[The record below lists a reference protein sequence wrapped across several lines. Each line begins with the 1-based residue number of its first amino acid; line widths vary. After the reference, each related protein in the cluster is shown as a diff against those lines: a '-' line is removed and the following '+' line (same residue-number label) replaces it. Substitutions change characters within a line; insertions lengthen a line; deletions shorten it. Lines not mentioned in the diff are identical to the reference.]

1 MTISIRLSNED
12 TQLVK
17 SYANLHGIS
26 VSEFVRRSILEHIE
40 DELDLKAYNEAME
53 EYKKNP
59 KTYSLEEVEREL
71 DL

>member
-40 DELDLKAYNEAME
+40 DELDLKAYDEAME